1 MTAQADVGY
10 HAKAHARWHWG
21 EIAFWILAL
30 ACAFL
35 FPSRYL
41 IMTDIVRLALFALSL
56 DLILGYAGIVSLGHA
71 AFFGVGAY
79 CAGLLA
85 LHGVIN
91 EPVVALIAAG
101 LVAMVLGFVTSFL
114 VIRGVDLTRLMVT
127 LGIALLLEALAER
140 FSDITGGTDGLQGIE
155 MQPILG
161 LFAFDMFGK
170 VGFFYCLGVLFLL
183 FLLARRIVHS
193 PFGLSLRAIRN
204 NPLRAAA
211 IGIPVNKRLI
221 AIYTISAFYAGIAG
235 ALFTQST
242 QLASLDVFSFERSAD
257 LMLVL
262 VIGGTGYLY
271 GGLIGAV
278 VFRMLQE
285 VFSTITP
292 QYWQFWIGLVLVV
305 IVLVGRQR
313 MHRWV
318 LWLPNLAIRQF
329 GGGKASV
336 VIPESETP

>member
-1 MTAQADVGY
+1 MSASSDIGKIAR
-10 HAKAHARWHWG
+10 AHARWHWG
-21 EIAFWILAL
+21 EIVFWCLAL

-79 CAGLLA
+79 SAGLLA
-85 LHGVIN
+85 LHGIIT
-91 EPVVALIAAG
+91 EPVLALVLAG
-101 LVAMVLGFVTSFL
+101 LAATVVGFVTSFL

-127 LGIALLLEALAER
+127 LGIALLLEALGER
-140 FSDITGGTDGLQGIE
+140 FSNITGGTDGLQGIE
-155 MQPILG
+155 MAPVLG
-161 LFAFDMFGK
+161 LFTFDMFGK
-170 VGFFYCLGVLFLL
+170 VGFFYALAVLFVL

-193 PFGLSLRAIRN
+193 PFGLSLRAIKN

-211 IGIPVNKRLI
+211 VGVPVNRRLI
-221 AIYTISAFYAGIAG
+221 AVYTLASFYAGIAG
-235 ALFTQST
+235 ALFTQTT
-242 QLASLDVFSFERSAD
+242 QLASLDVFAFERSAD

-285 VFSTITP
+285 FFSTITP

-305 IVLVGRQR
+305 IVLLGRDR
-313 MHRWV
+313 LHRWA
-318 LWLPNLAIRQF
+318 LWLPNLIIKQF
-329 GGGKASV
+329 GGAKAVV
-336 VIPESETP
+336 VIPEDAP